1 MTQKSD
7 RDAIP
12 ETIVFI
18 QLPKQFTVGEA
29 ILLPDVPIPVE
40 LGTAKEFDV
49 TMLKPE
55 SLTSGILRV
64 LAVQPDHPHGA
75 YYRKIVHALY
85 PDITIELA
93 NEGILQARDG
103 NYGVAENIFKA
114 LAGYEP
120 EEAKHVLN
128 LAVLYEQWAE
138 YYAKNDNEELR
149 TLYTDNA
156 HDAYEQLLLWEPAF
170 PDAFFNAA
178 YFYANQ
184 NNFERAKSLFT
195 TFVQL
200 TNNEEKREK
209 AKNALAKLAE
219 RSAHDDL
226 FKEAY
231 DAIKMGR
238 EEKGIELINKFLEH
252 EPGVWNA
259 WFLLGWAQRRLG
271 NYDAGKQALAKA
283 IELGGA
289 MVDVYNEYS
298 ICAMEL
304 GDFSESRKKLEL
316 ALKLEPENTKII
328 SNLGVLAQKMKNY
341 DEARGFFMTVL
352 ELDPHDTLAEAML
365 KKLQSS

>member
-1 MTQKSD
+1 MMQQSN

-12 ETIVFI
+12 ESIVFI

-29 ILLPDVPIPVE
+29 VLLPDVPIPVE
-40 LGTAKEFDV
+40 LGSAKEFDV

-64 LAVQPDHPHGA
+64 LAVQPDHPNSA
-75 YYRKIVHALY
+75 YFRKLVQALY
-85 PDITIELA
+85 PDIARDLT

-103 NYGVAENIFKA
+103 NYGIAENIFKA

-120 EEAKHVLN
+120 LEARHVLN
-128 LAVLYEQWAE
+128 LAVLYEAWSE
-138 YYAKNDNEELR
+138 HYAKADNQELSAQ
-149 TLYTDNA
+149 YADYA
-156 HDAYEQLLLWEPAF
+156 HDAYERLLQWEPAF

-178 YFYANQ
+178 YFYAGQ
-184 NNFERAKSLFT
+184 SNFERAKSLFT

-200 TNNEEKREK
+200 TDNEEKKEK

-219 RSAHDDL
+219 RTADDDL

-238 EEKGIELINKFLEH
+238 EEKGIELINQFLEH

-259 WFLLGWAQRRLG
+259 WFLLGWAYRRLG

-304 GDFSESRKKLEL
+304 GDYTESRKKLEL

-328 SNLGVLAQKMKNY
+328 SNLGVLAQKMNNI
-341 DEARGFFMTVL
+341 DEACGFFRTVL
-352 ELDPHDTLAEAML
+352 ELDPHDELADAML
-365 KKLQSS
+365 KKLKST